1 MMFERA
7 IAAASGQSGAPAPFS
22 APLELAIIIPVL
34 NEAANVA
41 TLIARLDAVLYGIG
55 WEAVFVDDHSPDGTA
70 AALRAH
76 ARTDRRIRIVER
88 IGRRGLSSAVIE
100 GMLATAAPVLA
111 VIDGDMQHDEGLLPA
126 LFACCTGGTDIAIG
140 SRYVSGGGTG
150 SWDAS
155 RAKASHVATRVA
167 NAVLPVA
174 VSDPMSGFFAI
185 RRETFE
191 AALPH
196 LSGSGFKILLDLI
209 VSAPVAPTIVEL
221 PYVFRE
227 RAEGTSKLDLM
238 VVAEYAQLL
247 ADKTIGRFVPVRL
260 LMFLGVG
267 LLGLIVHLAI
277 LGTALALDTR
287 FAIAQGLAVFAA
299 MTFNFALNNIFTY
312 RDRRLRGWRFV
323 TGLLSFYAV
332 CLVGAAANIGIGTW
346 MHDLHRAWWVAGVAG
361 ALVGAVWNYAA
372 SSFVTWRK

>member
-1 MMFERA
+1 MFESRI
-7 IAAASGQSGAPAPFS
+7 IAADGPVSRD
-22 APLELAIIIPVL
+22 APLELAVIVPVL

-41 TLIARLDAVLYGIG
+41 ALIARLDDVLTGIA

-70 AALRAH
+70 KALRDH
-76 ARTDRRIRIVER
+76 ARRDRRIRIVER

-100 GMLATAAPVLA
+100 GVLATAAPFIA

-126 LFACCTGGTDIAIG
+126 LFASVASGADIAIG

-150 SWDAS
+150 SWDESRVSAS
-155 RAKASHVATRVA
+155 RFATRAA
-167 NAVLPVA
+167 NAVLPVPI
-174 VSDPMSGFFAI
+174 SDPMSGFFAV

-209 VSAPVAPTIVEL
+209 ISAPVPPTIIEL

-227 RAEGTSKLDLM
+227 RTAGTSKLDLM

-247 ADKTIGRFVPVRL
+247 LEKTVGRVIPIRL
-260 LMFLGVG
+260 LMFLSVG
-267 LLGLIVHLAI
+267 LLGVGIHLGV
-277 LGTALALDTR
+277 LGTL
-287 FAIAQGLAVFAA
+287 IAFD
-299 MTFNFALNNIFTY
+299 TFNFALNNIFTY
-312 RDRRLRGWRFV
+312 RDRRLRGVRFV
-323 TGLLSFYAV
+323 TGLISFYAV
-332 CLVGAAANIGIGTW
+332 CLIGAAANIGIGTW

-361 ALVGAVWNYAA
+361 AIVGAVWNYAA

>member
-1 MMFERA
+1 MFQSKI
-7 IAAASGQSGAPAPFS
+7 IAAEARAHRD
-22 APLELAIIIPVL
+22 APLELAVIVPVL

-41 TLIARLDAVLYGIG
+41 ALIARLEHVLTGIA
-55 WEAVFVDDHSPDGTA
+55 WEVVFVDDHSPDGTA
-70 AALRAH
+70 KALRDY
-76 ARTDRRIRIVER
+76 ARCDRRIRIVER

-100 GMLATAAPVLA
+100 GVLATAAPCIA

-126 LFACCTGGTDIAIG
+126 LFASVAGGADIAIG
-140 SRYVSGGGTG
+140 SRYISGGGTG
-150 SWDAS
+150 SWDESRASAS
-155 RAKASHVATRVA
+155 RFATRAA
-167 NAVLPVA
+167 NAVLPVP

-185 RRETFE
+185 RRDTFE

-209 VSAPVAPTIVEL
+209 ISAPVRPMIVEL

-227 RAEGTSKLDLM
+227 RTAGASKLDLM

-247 ADKTIGRFVPVRL
+247 LEKTVGRFIPVRL
-260 LMFLGVG
+260 LMFLTVG
-267 LLGLIVHLAI
+267 MLGLGVHLAV
-277 LGTALALDTR
+277 LGSLIAFDTR
-287 FAIAQGLAVFAA
+287 FAMAQGIAVFSA

-312 RDRRLRGWRFV
+312 RDRRLRGARFI

-346 MHDLHRAWWVAGVAG
+346 MHDLNRAWWVAGVAG

>member
-1 MMFERA
+1 MFQSR
-7 IAAASGQSGAPAPFS
+7 IVAADTPRSRD
-22 APLELAIIIPVL
+22 APLELAVIVPVL

-41 TLIARLDAVLYGIG
+41 TLIARLDTVLTGIA

-70 AALRAH
+70 AALREH
-76 ARTDRRIRIVER
+76 ARHDRRIRVVER

-100 GMLATAAPVLA
+100 GMLATAAPILA
-111 VIDGDMQHDEGLLPA
+111 VIDGDMQHDECLLPA
-126 LFACCTGGTDIAIG
+126 LFAGIANGSDIAIG

-150 SWDAS
+150 SWAESRAQAS
-155 RAKASHVATRVA
+155 RFATRAA
-167 NAVLPVA
+167 NAVLPVP

-185 RRETFE
+185 RRTAFE

-196 LSGSGFKILLDLI
+196 LAGSGFKILLDLI
-209 VSAPVAPTIVEL
+209 VSAPTPPAIVEL

-227 RAEGTSKLDLM
+227 RTQGASKLDLM

-247 ADKTIGRFVPVRL
+247 ADKTVGRFVPVRL
-260 LMFLGVG
+260 LMFLAVGMVG
-267 LLGLIVHLAI
+267 LGVHLAV
-277 LGTALALDTR
+277 LGSLLALEAG
-287 FAIAQGLAVFAA
+287 FAVAQGVAVFAA
-299 MTFNFALNNIFTY
+299 MTFNFALNNVFTY
-312 RDRRLRGWRFV
+312 RDRRLRGARFV

-332 CLVGAAANIGIGTW
+332 CLVGAAANIGIGTYV
-346 MHDLHRAWWVAGVAG
+346 HDLHRAWWVAGVAG

>member
-1 MMFERA
+1 MFQSK
-7 IAAASGQSGAPAPFS
+7 ITAADLTGISST
-22 APLELAIIIPVL
+22 PLELAVIIPVM
-34 NEAANVA
+34 NEVANVA
-41 TLIARLDAVLYGIG
+41 PLIERLEAALAGIG
-55 WEAVFVDDHSPDGTA
+55 WEAIFVDDHSPDGTSDA
-70 AALRAH
+70 VRAI

-100 GMLATAAPVLA
+100 GMLASAAPVLA

-126 LFACCTGGTDIAIG
+126 LFASVLAGTDIAIG
-140 SRYVSGGGTG
+140 SRYVAGGGTG
-150 SWDAS
+150 SWDEGRAQAS
-155 RAKASHVATRVA
+155 RLATRVA
-167 NAVLPVA
+167 NAVLPVQ

-185 RRETFE
+185 RSACFT

-209 VSAPVAPTIVEL
+209 VSSPKAPAIAEL

-227 RAEGTSKLDLM
+227 RTHGDSKLDTM

-260 LMFLGVG
+260 LMFLAVG
-267 LLGLIVHLAI
+267 MLGLGVHLSV
-277 LGTALALDTR
+277 LGGALAGGVD
-287 FAIAQGLAVFAA
+287 FAVAQGAAVFTA
-299 MTFNFALNNIFTY
+299 MTFNFALNNVFTY
-312 RDRRLRGWRFV
+312 RDRRLRGLRFV

-332 CLVGAAANIGIGTW
+332 CLVGAAANIGVGAW
-346 MHDLHRAWWVAGVAG
+346 VHNLHNAWWVAGAAG

>member
-1 MMFERA
+1 MFEGK
-7 IAAASGQSGAPAPFS
+7 ISGAPTTAS
-22 APLELAIIIPVL
+22 DTAPLELAVVIPVM

-41 TLIARLDAVLYGIG
+41 PLVARLDTVLAGIG
-55 WEAVFVDDHSPDGTA
+55 WEAIFVDDHSPDGTA
-70 AALRAH
+70 SAVRAL

-100 GMLATAAPVLA
+100 GMLASAAPVLA
-111 VIDGDMQHDEGLLPA
+111 VIDGDMQHDEALLPA
-126 LFACCTGGTDIAIG
+126 LFAAVAGGADIAIG
-140 SRYVSGGGTG
+140 SRYVAGGGVG
-150 SWDAS
+150 DWDGARANAS
-155 RAKASHVATRVA
+155 RLATRA
-167 NAVLPVA
+167 ARAVLPVA

-185 RRETFE
+185 GRPAFE

-196 LSGSGFKILLDLI
+196 LTGSGFKILLDLI
-209 VSAPVAPTIVEL
+209 VSAPTAPAVVEL

-227 RAEGTSKLDLM
+227 RAEGASKLDLM

-247 ADKTIGRFVPVRL
+247 AEKTIGRILPVRL
-260 LMFLGVG
+260 LMFLAVG
-267 LLGLIVHLAI
+267 LLGLGVHLSI
-277 LGTALALDTR
+277 LGSALAGGVD

-312 RDRRLRGWRFV
+312 RDRRLAGWRFV

-332 CLVGAAANIGIGTW
+332 CLVGAAANIGVGAW
-346 MHDLHRAWWVAGVAG
+346 VHDLHNAWWVAGAAG

-372 SSFVTWRK
+372 SSFVTWRR